1 MAEKTSFGLQL
12 RALSGNCPLWTSIP
26 SCVIEAERA
35 CDGDGALSRGQVP
48 RDDVP
53 KKREEKKPLPKRDY
67 RLRAREKTAP
77 LLFSLHHVMSA
88 NQNPDQL
95 PATGEPHRRAESAS
109 HKC

>member
-1 MAEKTSFGLQL
+1 MAEKTSVGLQL
-12 RALSGNCPLWTSIP
+12 RALFGNCPLWTSIP
-26 SCVIEAERA
+26 SYVIEAKRRR
-35 CDGDGALSRGQVP
+35 DGIVAGVKSR
-48 RDDVP
+48 DVP
-53 KKREEKKPLPKRDY
+53 KKKRRKKPLPKRDY
-67 RLRAREKTAP
+67 RLRARKKTAP